1 MRNPPKGNLIGETQ
15 PGEGLCSTDVVEG
28 SVAVATVFAG
38 TSFQVAR
45 FALDRS
51 SLSVERGDGRSILR
65 PTAVLVE
72 VHGVEEL
79 IEPTGLDVRH
89 DPVVNQLGGLGVKP
103 LVRTA
108 KNLAARTR

>member
-1 MRNPPKGNLIGETQ
+1 MRNPPKGNLIGDS
-15 PGEGLCSTDVVEG
+15 PGEGLCSAGMIEG
-28 SVAVATVFAG
+28 SVTVATVFAG
-38 TSFQVAR
+38 ASFQVAR

-51 SLSVERGDGRSILR
+51 SLSVERGDGRSTFR
-65 PTAVLVE
+65 SAAVLVD

-103 LVRTA
+103 LIRIA
-108 KNLAARTR
+108 KNLTARTM